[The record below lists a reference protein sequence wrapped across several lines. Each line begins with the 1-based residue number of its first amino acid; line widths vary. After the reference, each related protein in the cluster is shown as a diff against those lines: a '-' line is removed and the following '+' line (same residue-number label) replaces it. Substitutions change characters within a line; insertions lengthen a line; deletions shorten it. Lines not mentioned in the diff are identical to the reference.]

1 MKRARWLTL
10 TLTLTLPLIAA
21 VLLAGCNWRQQAAQV
36 VKSAATPLASPSPTA
51 TPLPPPPTPTPD
63 LRPRHIVQ
71 PGDTAWAIAARYGL
85 TIAQLS
91 AANRLFDASALAVGA
106 ELVIPITPT
115 PTATPTPDPA
125 ATPTPT
131 ATADPAAAPSSTLP
145 PPPATPT
152 ATPTPTPDLR
162 VLYTVQSGDS
172 LWAIAA
178 RFGITIAEL
187 IAANA
192 LGDES
197 AILSIDQ
204 VLLIPLTP
212 TPTATPSFR
221 TATPTPTLTPIPTAT
236 PTPVPFTPPA
246 MRSPADLADW
256 PRYLADLINERRFAH
271 GLPPLIW
278 SPLLA
283 EIAQA
288 HAADC
293 LARETLRPHRR
304 RWRRPWANACNGGA
318 TPPVGRVKT
327 GSTPAIP
334 SWRWNGGTT
343 SRPAPTPTAA
353 TCSLPTTPRSAS
365 APPATSGAW
374 SISSPISPDLP
385 LNNRPPPHIL
395 IRSQPC

>member
-293 LARETLRPHRR
+293 LARESCGHTGGDGATLGQRLQRGGYAASWAGENWVYARYPELALEWWYDEPPGADPHRR
-304 RWRRPWANACNGGA
+304 NLLSPNYTEIGIGA
-318 TPPVGRVKT
+318 ARNQWGMVYFI
-327 GSTPAIP
+327 ADLA
-334 SWRWNGGTT
+334 
-343 SRPAPTPTAA
+343 RPA
-353 TCSLPTTPRSAS
+353 SE
-365 APPATSGAW
+365 
-374 SISSPISPDLP
+374 
-385 LNNRPPPHIL
+385 
-395 IRSQPC
+395 